1 MKRFIYHIE
10 HTYGDDQNVW
20 TTAEDEYEAEQNIR
34 HDYHSIKSL
43 TLRKVEDMYLEN
55 GDEVIEAD
63 NGKLILANS
72 GAYCDENGNPTG
84 GCIDYEDTDV
94 YVTKTGS
101 VYHTSKDCPSLK
113 ARNPEVKKISLSED
127 RWKLRC
133 LEMAGVD
140 NWTWYD
146 QAMSDYEADEYT
158 NDELTKDYNE
168 AN

>member
-1 MKRFIYHIE
+1 MKKFIYHIE

-43 TLRKVEDMYLEN
+43 TLIKVENMYLEN

-84 GCIDYEDTDV
+84 GCIDHEDTYV

-113 ARNPEVKKISLSED
+113 ARNPEVKKISLSD
-127 RWKLRC
+127 ARKQGYKACKRC
-133 LEMAGVD
+133 RKNQKSL
-140 NWTWYD
+140 
-146 QAMSDYEADEYT
+146 Q
-158 NDELTKDYNE
+158 
-168 AN
+168 

>member
-20 TTAEDEYEAEQNIR
+20 TTAEAEQNIR

-72 GAYCDENGNPTG
+72 GAYCDGNPTG
-84 GCIDYEDTDV
+84 GCIDYEDTD
-94 YVTKTGS
+94 VTKTGS

-113 ARNPEVKKISLSED
+113 ARNPEVKKISLSD
-127 RWKLRC
+127 ARKQGYKACKRC
-133 LEMAGVD
+133 RK
-140 NWTWYD
+140 N
-146 QAMSDYEADEYT
+146 
-158 NDELTKDYNE
+158 
-168 AN
+168 